1 MNKVFIEK
9 RVKKSIKVLFSFNR
23 IKIKFQKVA
32 NNVFCWNYVRIEL
45 LIVLTRF
52 KMVEIANIKPG
63 FLFKNGN
70 YEVLKQIGEGGF
82 GIIYLV
88 KDNYDENEPK

>member
-1 MNKVFIEK
+1 
-9 RVKKSIKVLFSFNR
+9 
-23 IKIKFQKVA
+23 
-32 NNVFCWNYVRIEL
+32 
-45 LIVLTRF
+45 
-52 KMVEIANIKPG
+52 MVEIANIKPG